1 LWRSKM
7 SEREAT
13 LHFIAGRLASVKT
26 KLARRLADQ
35 QGVVLIC
42 EDVWLAKLSDGISSF
57 RRLS

>member
-1 LWRSKM
+1 M

-35 QGVVLIC
+35 EGVVLIC